1 VIYIGEETIDQEH
14 GGGCTW
20 GGFPTKCDDVL
31 SLKDD
36 ARE

>member
-1 VIYIGEETIDQEH
+1 MKLQIKNMEEDVP
-14 GGGCTW
+14 G

-31 SLKDD
+31 VLKDD